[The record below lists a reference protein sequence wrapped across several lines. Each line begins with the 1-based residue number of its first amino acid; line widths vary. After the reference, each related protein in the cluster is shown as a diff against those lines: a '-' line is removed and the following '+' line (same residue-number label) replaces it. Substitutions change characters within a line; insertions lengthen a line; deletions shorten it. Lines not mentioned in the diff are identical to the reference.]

1 MYDFGQLLRDMR
13 KKKQMTQKQLA
24 DKLGVTEATVSRY
37 ESNTA
42 TPPMDTLRSIAAI
55 MNVSLDELLGTEQRF
70 TVSVFGLTDQQTEII
85 RSLVE
90 SFRELNTQKFPI
102 ISAENY
108 ALLGKITAELTK

>member
-1 MYDFGQLLRDMR
+1 MYDFGKMLHDLRKR
-13 KKKQMTQKQLA
+13 RRMTQKQLA
-24 DKLGVTEATVSRY
+24 DKLGVTEATISRY

-42 TPPMDTLRSIAAI
+42 TPPLDTLRSIAVI

-70 TVSVFGLTDQQTEII
+70 TVSVFGLSEQQTEII
-85 RSLVE
+85 QGLIE
-90 SFRELNTQKFPI
+90 SFRGLNAHSFPI